1 MFAEEWS
8 LILFTLLT
16 QLAVGVFI
24 LLTAV
29 RVSLVKENENQ
40 LAAKLTDKGFLAAGI
55 LMALAMVISLFH
67 LGTPGGAY
75 RAIFNLG
82 SSWLSREIFFAG
94 LFFALTVACYY
105 LARKDRF
112 HAFLAWISSLVGLL
126 VIFNMASIYTSTI
139 RPAWTDINTV
149 LAFLGT
155 TFFFGAVGSVA
166 FMALGAKGENLP
178 PMALNLLRK
187 VSVVGFI
194 ALAVQFIYL
203 PVYYAALSTAGPAG
217 IASAQ
222 IIAGSYA
229 PAMVFRWIFSLA
241 GGGFLAYAL
250 FKQGDAPQLPP
261 ASWVYSALI
270 LALVGEFL
278 GRYLF
283 YASGVSIV
291 IG

>member
-1 MFAEEWS
+1 M
-8 LILFTLLT
+8 
-16 QLAVGVFI
+16 
-24 LLTAV
+24 
-29 RVSLVKENENQ
+29 
-40 LAAKLTDKGFLAAGI
+40 
-55 LMALAMVISLFH
+55 
-67 LGTPGGAY
+67 
-75 RAIFNLG
+75 
-82 SSWLSREIFFAG
+82 
-94 LFFALTVACYY
+94 
-105 LARKDRF
+105 
-112 HAFLAWISSLVGLL
+112 
-126 VIFNMASIYTSTI
+126 
-139 RPAWTDINTV
+139 
-149 LAFLGT
+149 
-155 TFFFGAVGSVA
+155 
-166 FMALGAKGENLP
+166 P

-187 VSVVGFI
+187 ERGFI

-283 YASGVSIV
+283 MLPAYPSSSARYRGCLPWFFIHMHQVELI
-291 IG
+291 

>member
-1 MFAEEWS
+1 M
-8 LILFTLLT
+8 
-16 QLAVGVFI
+16 
-24 LLTAV
+24 
-29 RVSLVKENENQ
+29 
-40 LAAKLTDKGFLAAGI
+40 
-55 LMALAMVISLFH
+55 
-67 LGTPGGAY
+67 
-75 RAIFNLG
+75 
-82 SSWLSREIFFAG
+82 
-94 LFFALTVACYY
+94 
-105 LARKDRF
+105 
-112 HAFLAWISSLVGLL
+112 
-126 VIFNMASIYTSTI
+126 
-139 RPAWTDINTV
+139 
-149 LAFLGT
+149 
-155 TFFFGAVGSVA
+155 
-166 FMALGAKGENLP
+166 P

-241 GGGFLAYAL
+241 GGGFWLML
-250 FKQGDAPQLPP
+250 FLSRGCPQLPP

>member
-1 MFAEEWS
+1 MCGCLPHAGLDFGDMEELKKNTGTARVKGLPDAS
-8 LILFTLLT
+8 ITNPSILIKANNEAKLSSKYLRIILRPLKGLFNHVCRRVVTD
-16 QLAVGVFI
+16 FI
-24 LLTAV
+24 YIINSAG
-29 RVSLVKENENQ
+29 RGCFYSPDSGSCSLVKENENQ

-126 VIFNMASIYTSTI
+126 VIFNMASIYMSTI

-155 TFFFGAVGSVA
+155 TFFGAVGSVA
-166 FMALGAKGENLP
+166 FIALGLKGKTCLP
-178 PMALNLLRK
+178 WP
-187 VSVVGFI
+187 
-194 ALAVQFIYL
+194 
-203 PVYYAALSTAGPAG
+203 
-217 IASAQ
+217 
-222 IIAGSYA
+222 
-229 PAMVFRWIFSLA
+229 
-241 GGGFLAYAL
+241 
-250 FKQGDAPQLPP
+250 
-261 ASWVYSALI
+261 
-270 LALVGEFL
+270 
-278 GRYLF
+278 
-283 YASGVSIV
+283 
-291 IG
+291 